1 MHQESTPRRRAKTAS
16 TGITVRHA
24 RGCASRGGGRCSCKP
39 TYQAKVWSTR
49 DQTPIRKTFPTVTAA
64 KTWRQDA
71 AVALRRGTMRAP
83 TKITVREAWDAWLK
97 GAKAGTVRT
106 RSGDPFKPSA
116 LRGYQQVMAKRVL
129 PDLGGVRLSEVTRV
143 DLQDLADR
151 WLADGLDPSTIR
163 ATLVPLRALYRRA
176 LSRGDVVLN
185 PTNWL
190 ELPAARGRRDRI
202 ATPDEAAALVASAP
216 EQDRALWA
224 TAFYAGLR
232 RGELMALRWEDI
244 DLAAGLVRV
253 ERSWDVRAGLIEP
266 KSRAGRRAVPI
277 ASALREHLVAHAL
290 RTGRRTGFA
299 FSQRPDKPSDPDS
312 LNQRAR
318 KAWQNMNTERAERK
332 LEPIPSIGLHECRHT
347 FASLMIAAGVNAKAL
362 STYMGHASITITL
375 DRYGHLMPGNED
387 EAAEL
392 LDAYLGRATPDE
404 RQSVTTRS
412 RERPAVQA

>member
-1 MHQESTPRRRAKTAS
+1 MQDERTPRAQAKTAS

-24 RGCASRGGGRCSCKP
+24 RRCASRGGGRCSCKP
-39 TYQAKVWSTR
+39 TYQAKIWSAR
-49 DQTPIRKTFPTVTAA
+49 DKTPIRKTFPTVTAA

-71 AVALRRGTMRAP
+71 SVALRKGSMRAP
-83 TKITVREAWDAWLK
+83 SRSTLREAWGAWLK
-97 GAKAGTVRT
+97 GAKVGTVRT

-116 LRGYQQVMAKRVL
+116 IRGYQQVMAKRVL
-129 PDLGGVRLSEVTRV
+129 PEIGAVRLTEISRV
-143 DLQDLADR
+143 ELQDLADR

-163 ATLVPLRALYRRA
+163 ATLVPVRALYRRA

-185 PTNWL
+185 PTSGL
-190 ELPAARGRRDRI
+190 ELAAARGRRERI
-202 ATPDEAAALVASAP
+202 ATPEEATTLIAAAP

-244 DLAAGLVRV
+244 DLTSGVIRV

-266 KSRAGRRAVPI
+266 KSRAGKRAVPI
-277 ASALREHLVAHAL
+277 ASLLREYLVAHAL
-290 RTGRRTGFA
+290 RTGRRTGLS
-299 FSQRPDKPSDPDS
+299 FSQRLDKPSDPDS

-318 KAWQNMNTERAERK
+318 KAWQDMNTERAERK
-332 LEPIPSIGLHECRHT
+332 LKPIAPIGLHECRHT

-375 DRYGHLMPGNED
+375 DRYGHLMPGNEE
-387 EAAEL
+387 EAAGL
-392 LDAYLGRATPDE
+392 LDVYLE
-404 RQSVTTRS
+404 RSAGELR
-412 RERPAVQA
+412 

>member
-1 MHQESTPRRRAKTAS
+1 MRPKRTP
-16 TGITVRHA
+16 TGITARHA
-24 RGCASRGGGRCSCKP
+24 RTCQWRETGDCSCAP
-39 TYQAKVWSTR
+39 AFQAMVWSSR
-49 DQTPIRKTFPTVTAA
+49 DKTPIRKTFRTLSEA

-83 TKITVREAWDAWLK
+83 SKLTVREAWDAWLK
-97 GAKAGTVRT
+97 GAKTGTVRT

-129 PDLGGVRLSEVTRV
+129 PDLGGVRLSEVTRL
-143 DLQDLADR
+143 DLQDLAEQ
-151 WLADGLDPSTIR
+151 WLSQGLDPSTVR
-163 ATLVPLRALYRRA
+163 ATLVPARALYRRA
-176 LSRGDVVLN
+176 LSRGDVALN
-185 PTNWL
+185 PTSGL

-202 ATPDEAAALVASAP
+202 ATPEEATALIAAAP
-216 EQDRALWA
+216 ENDRALWA

-244 DLAAGLVRV
+244 DLSAGWIRV

-266 KSRAGRRAVPI
+266 KSRAGKRTVPI
-277 ASALREHLVAHAL
+277 ATVLREHFAAHAL
-290 RTGRRTGFA
+290 RTGRRTGLA
-299 FSQRPDKPSDPDS
+299 FSLRSDRPFDPDS

-318 KAWQNMNTERAERK
+318 KTWKQMNTERAERK
-332 LEPIPSIGLHECRHT
+332 LERIPSIGLHECRHT

-375 DRYGHLMPGNED
+375 DRYGHLRPGNEN

-392 LDAYLGRATPDE
+392 LDAYLLA
-404 RQSVTTRS
+404 
-412 RERPAVQA
+412 